1 MVTVQLYV
9 KNTPKNYEIIK
20 SILNAIPCFI
30 LNSKI
35 TNSALSL
42 DIKYRKEDQQAVEK
56 IIAKII

>member
-9 KNTPKNYEIIK
+9 KNTTKNYETIK
-20 SILNAIPCFI
+20 SILNTIPCFI

>member
-9 KNTPKNYEIIK
+9 KNTPKNYETIK
-20 SILNAIPCFI
+20 SILNTIPCFI

-35 TNSALSL
+35 TNSTLSL
-42 DIKYRKEDQQAVEK
+42 DIKYRKEDQQTIEK